1 MLGFLLVGLIAFTP
15 NSSLKIEFVDTEGGG
30 ATLII
35 TPTGESIL
43 IDCGNPGNRDAE
55 RIAKAAK
62 KLGLERIDHLVV
74 THWHLDHYG
83 GAGTLTRKIPVVKF
97 WDRGIPES
105 LPDDLTN
112 FPVLIAAYKEV
123 SRGKRTTLKAGD
135 VLPLK
140 QKEGSPPVKLSC
152 VCASGVVRKD
162 IKAPLG
168 ASETPSLREP
178 DPSDNALSL
187 GFVLEYG
194 DFRFLDLGDL
204 TWNKESLLVYPK
216 DLLGRIDVYQSTH
229 HGLEVSNHPD
239 LMKQVSPTIAVFNN
253 GPRKGAHPRVIRDLR
268 RMENFEEIFQ
278 LHKNLTAPDSDNAP
292 STHVANP
299 SEACEALGINI
310 EVDAAAKKYIVKV
323 GDQPKEH
330 RFSVNKK

>member
-1 MLGFLLVGLIAFTP
+1 MLGFLLVGLVAIIP
-15 NSSLKIEFVDTEGGG
+15 NATLKIEFVDTEGGG

-35 TPTGESIL
+35 TPAGESIL

-83 GAGTLTRKIPVVKF
+83 GAGSLTRKIPVGRF
-97 WDRGIPES
+97 WDRGIPDS
-105 LPDDLTN
+105 LPEDLTN

-135 VLPLK
+135 FLPLQQK
-140 QKEGSPPVKLSC
+140 QGSPSVKLGC
-152 VCASGVVRKD
+152 VCASGVVRLD
-162 IKAPLG
+162 AKAPEG
-168 ASETPSLREP
+168 ALNAPGQREP

-229 HGLEVSNHPD
+229 HGLEISNHPD
-239 LMKQVSPTIAVFNN
+239 LMKQVRPTIAVFNN

-268 RMENFEEIFQ
+268 RLEHFEGIFQ

-299 SEACEALGINI
+299 SESCEALGINI
-310 EVDAAAKKYIVKV
+310 EVDGEAKQYIVKV
-323 GDQPKEH
+323 GNQAKEH
-330 RFSVNKK
+330 RFAVKPK